1 MEQPV
6 SNLYLLGA
14 LKIAIPSY
22 HLKSAYWFTTSL
34 RIFCSMCYL
43 TPAPIR
49 VNVLANMSLI
59 IATSEQ
65 TVSELFETADALSR
79 STYCALFGGSI
90 MGLLVPRQKP
100 KWAQFPSWDHILGP
114 ISETW
119 LKLLLVPSGLFWYPI
134 VKSPILVRKRSQNT
148 NLVWKFFEI
157 SKISWPPRACVF
169 YWTYDGHM

>member
-1 MEQPV
+1 M
-6 SNLYLLGA
+6 NH
-14 LKIAIPSY
+14 KIDLIQISRRFKKKLSWSFQCDSFVPIEMAMICIESRWSEPLR
-22 HLKSAYWFTTSL
+22 HEIGLSAW
-34 RIFCSMCYL
+34 
-43 TPAPIR
+43 
-49 VNVLANMSLI
+49 
-59 IATSEQ
+59 
-65 TVSELFETADALSR
+65 
-79 STYCALFGGSI
+79 FGGSI